1 MTIEVNLISQY
12 KNYRMLT
19 NTRKLEFNNGVC
31 VVKFDSEDEAKSFVK
46 SIEDNPA
53 LTPYCRVASYS
64 KAKEV
69 AQAHMASQSE
79 TGIKAGV
86 QTSEIPP
93 QIALATNP
101 TSAQAILGD
110 SAPASETVE
119 VAKVSEEE
127 SVYNGEV
134 TETTEVTEDNSAS
147 KPANGQLKFAFQ
159 SGGN

>member
-53 LTPYCRVASYS
+53 LTPYCRVANYS

-69 AQAHMASQSE
+69 AQAHMTSQSQ

-110 SAPASETVE
+110 SAQASEVVE
-119 VAKVSEEE
+119 
-127 SVYNGEV
+127 
-134 TETTEVTEDNSAS
+134 TPEDNSAS

>member
-1 MTIEVNLISQY
+1 MTVEVNLISQY

-53 LTPYCRVASYS
+53 LTPYCRVANYS

-69 AQAHMASQSE
+69 AQAHMTSQSQ

-110 SAPASETVE
+110 SAPASEVVE
-119 VAKVSEEE
+119 
-127 SVYNGEV
+127 
-134 TETTEVTEDNSAS
+134 TPEDNSAS